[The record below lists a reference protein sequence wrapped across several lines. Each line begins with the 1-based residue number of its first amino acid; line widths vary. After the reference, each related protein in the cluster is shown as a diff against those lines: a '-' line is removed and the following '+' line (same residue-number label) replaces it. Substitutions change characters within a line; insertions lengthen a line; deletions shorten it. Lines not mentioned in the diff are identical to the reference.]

1 MQIAEASETG
11 QLGVRQLK
19 RLWSRAMAA
28 RAGEGPAS
36 AGAEEW
42 VADNTVICGLGLG
55 LHETLQFLY
64 FQAPPFDAFER
75 WILERNEGSIA
86 PDRVV
91 RINAALSGESVA
103 EAPVDRQSAEPVL
116 TADDLAFWEENGYVV
131 LHDAA
136 PPENCEAATKAIFEF
151 TGAVADRPETWYA
164 GPQGHSI
171 WVPLLHHPALWAN
184 RKSPRIQRAFS
195 QIWGRDDLWV
205 AVDQGG
211 FNPPER
217 EKWAFPGPHLHWDMS
232 LELPIAFGVQGIL
245 YLTDTPADQGAF
257 TCVPRFHRRIEE
269 WLRGLPPGADPRQQ
283 DLKALGAV
291 PIAGKAGDLII
302 WHHALPH
309 GSSPNR
315 AAKPRVVQYI
325 TMRPSQWEYRAEW
338 K

>member
-1 MQIAEASETG
+1 MQIAEPGETG
-11 QLGVRQLK
+11 QLGVRHLK
-19 RLWSRAMAA
+19 RLWSRTMAA
-28 RAGEGPAS
+28 RAGESLGSSGP
-36 AGAEEW
+36 EEW

-55 LHETLQFLY
+55 LHETLRFLY
-64 FQAPPFDAFER
+64 FHAPPFDAFER
-75 WILERNEGSIA
+75 WILERNGGSIA
-86 PDRVV
+86 PDRMA
-91 RINAALSGESVA
+91 RINSALSGESVS
-103 EAPVDRQSAEPVL
+103 EAPVEQQFAEPVL
-116 TADDLAFWEENGYVV
+116 TADDLAFWKENGYVV
-131 LHDAA
+131 LHDAV
-136 PPENCEAATKAIFEF
+136 PPENCEAAANAIFEF

-184 RKSPRIQRAFS
+184 RKAPRIHQAFS
-195 QIWGRDDLWV
+195 QIWGRNDLWV
-205 AVDQGG
+205 TVDQGG

-217 EKWAFPGPHLHWDMS
+217 EGWAFPGPHLHWDMS

-245 YLTDTPADQGAF
+245 YLTDTPALQGAF
-257 TCVPRFHRRIEE
+257 TCVPGFHRRIEE
-269 WLRGLPPGADPRQQ
+269 WLRNLPPGADPRQQ